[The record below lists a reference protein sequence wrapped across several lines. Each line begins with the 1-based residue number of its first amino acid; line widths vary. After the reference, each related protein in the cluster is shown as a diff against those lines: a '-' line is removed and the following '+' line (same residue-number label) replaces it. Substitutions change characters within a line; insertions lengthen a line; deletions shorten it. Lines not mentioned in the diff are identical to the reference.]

1 MINIVRLNKN
11 GAAYPPL
18 VFILGKL
25 TFGLKSTSFQ
35 VWVSADT
42 KPSSFRRSQA
52 GPSSVPSTVA
62 NASWLQVGG
71 KFGDGG
77 KIGTSGADCPCWA
90 GICRLA
96 NSASGFQV
104 GIPSCHPRSV
114 GTYWP

>member
-18 VFILGKL
+18 VFIPGKL

-35 VWVSADT
+35 VWVSACT

-52 GPSSVPSTVA
+52 GPSSAPSTVA
-62 NASWLQVGG
+62 KVPWCKVGG
-71 KFGDGG
+71 TFEDGAE
-77 KIGTSGADCPCWA
+77 IGTSGGDCPCWV

-104 GIPSCHPRSV
+104 
-114 GTYWP
+114 